1 MVALAAGNL
10 APGAATAGDFTR
22 GMLSEEVTSMGIPG
36 TMAGYWMIVEHYNR
50 LRFAEVAA
58 PALAYLEDRFPA
70 NPGWRGFQ

>member
-1 MVALAAGNL
+1 
-10 APGAATAGDFTR
+10 
-22 GMLSEEVTSMGIPG
+22 MLSEEVTSMGIPG